1 MRDIEKGTSRMA
13 NLPLIL
19 TAADYARLMPLAAG
33 MVKPEGIDLSLLL
46 GTSGSWPE
54 RATMLRRALN
64 DPLVHGGEASMAGH
78 LRRVEAGDQSHVALP
93 VFPLRNFTAR
103 DLYVRKG
110 GPVTTAADLIG
121 KRIGMY
127 DWVASGSI
135 WYRHFLRFIGV
146 DPASVQWWIGE
157 VDEPKITSHTYTLP
171 DGVHG
176 VPAGQALSEMLIAGE
191 LDALLSPPK
200 PRKYAPVDGPI
211 TRLFPDFRT
220 IETDYFRQTGMFPP
234 QHLIVLRRP
243 VWEANKWIARALT
256 DAFIAG
262 NTMFDTAQRGF
273 PYVSPWLEAELEMTA
288 SVMGTDFHPYG
299 YEANRRTIEVFAD
312 QAFQS
317 GIVGRRI
324 SPEEYFADFLAS

>member
-1 MRDIEKGTSRMA
+1 
-13 NLPLIL
+13 
-19 TAADYARLMPLAAG
+19 
-33 MVKPEGIDLSLLL
+33 VQF
-46 GTSGSWPE
+46 
-54 RATMLRRALN
+54 
-64 DPLVHGGEASMAGH
+64 H
-78 LRRVEAGDQSHVALP
+78 
-93 VFPLRNFTAR
+93 R
-103 DLYVRKG
+103 DLYVRKD
-110 GPVTTAADLIG
+110 GPVRTAADLVG

-135 WYRHFLRFIGV
+135 WYRHFLNFIGV
-146 DPASVQWWIGE
+146 DPAGVHWWIGE
-157 VDEPKITSHTYTLP
+157 VDEPRITNRVYTLP

-176 VPAGQALSEMLIAGE
+176 VPPGQALSEMLIAGE

-200 PRKYAPVDGPI
+200 PRQYHPLNGPI
-211 TRLFPDFRT
+211 ARLFPDFRA
-220 IETDYFRQTGMFPP
+220 IERDYFAKTGMFPP

-273 PYVSPWLEAELEMTA
+273 PYVSPWLEAELEETEA
-288 SVMGTDFHPYG
+288 VMGRDFHPYG
-299 YEANRRTIEVFAD
+299 LEANRRTIEVFAD
-312 QAFQS
+312 QAFAS